1 MRWLEVRR
9 HSLTKRGEAR
19 GRGSHLSAQG
29 VALARAVGEEV
40 GYVAYVVTST
50 SPRAIETAVAM
61 GHAVDEAI
69 DLPGGYVDGEVAHH
83 EQWSWLKP
91 YVAYASLIRR
101 GRGLAAAAEEH
112 RAAWVRTIAATED
125 GEVTLIISHGGAIE
139 PALVACLPD
148 ADHASW
154 GAPFAHCDGA
164 RLAFDGESF
173 TSIGFLRAPRLPL
186 SGRVAPTPGQVT

>member
-9 HSLTKRGEAR
+9 HSLTRKAQAR
-19 GRGSHLSAQG
+19 GSGSHLSAQG
-29 VALARAVGEEV
+29 VALARAVGEEL

-61 GHAVDEAI
+61 GYAVDETV
-69 DLPGGYVDGEVAHH
+69 DLPSGYVPGEADHH
-83 EQWSWLKP
+83 DQWSWPKP

-101 GRGLAAAAEEH
+101 GRGLAGVARAH
-112 RAAWVRTIAATED
+112 REAWERVVGNRSD
-125 GEVTLIISHGGAIE
+125 DEVLLLISHGGAIE
-139 PALVACLPD
+139 PTLVACLPD

-164 RLAFDGESF
+164 RLTFDGAKFVAVEF
-173 TSIGFLRAPRLPL
+173 IRAPRLPL
-186 SGRVAPTPGQVT
+186 PGSGRRAG